1 ADSLSAIKYAKV
13 KPIRDEDGLAIDF
26 EIEGE
31 YPQFGNND
39 SRVDDMAVDL
49 VERFKKKIQKLT
61 TYRNAIPTSRIVAM
75 SFC

>member
-1 ADSLSAIKYAKV
+1 MRKLN
-13 KPIRDEDGLAIDF
+13 RFGDEDGLAVDF

-49 VERFKKKIQKLT
+49 VERFNEENSETDYLPQR
-61 TYRNAIPTSRIVAM
+61 YPDSVP
-75 SFC
+75 F